1 MSAFFAASVVVSFPS
16 STPYLSHIYL
26 DPSSGTWK
34 NLDREGKA
42 PDSRSGAGAKVV
54 RRKKNTL
61 TVRARARR
69 RKVRERENI
78 LALVSEC
85 ETSAQRKL
93 RSLGNPPKIGMAF
106 ILMPEAWECYEVLR
120 CAEKIRRAI
129 RDSNAPA
136 AGLAAFRLGQTVYRA
151 ALRRSLKLPKKR
163 GRPKGKLK
171 QRTAKRI
178 RLAVRL
184 KLAGKTQRAMASQLF
199 HDSSHPYQ
207 DTRQFFSRY
216 GAKIKSQLR
225 ESKSRLRTSE
235 DTSQKNS

>member
-54 RRKKNTL
+54 RRNKNTL
-61 TVRARARR
+61 TARARARR
-69 RKVRERENI
+69 KVRESESL
-78 LALVSEC
+78 LALVGKYEA
-85 ETSAQRKL
+85 SAQRKL
-93 RSLGNPPKIGMAF
+93 RSLGNPPKMGMTF
-106 ILMPEAWECYEVLR
+106 ILMPEAGECYDVLG
-120 CAEKIRRAI
+120 CAKQIRRAI

-136 AGLAAFRLGQTVYRA
+136 AGLAAFRLGETMHRA
-151 ALRRSLKLPKKR
+151 ALRKPPKKR

-171 QRTAKRI
+171 RTTAERI

-184 KLAGKTQRAMASQLF
+184 KLAGKTQWAIAPQLF
-199 HDSSHPYQ
+199 PNSSHSQSYQ
-207 DTRQFFSRY
+207 YTRQLFSRY
-216 GAKIKSQLR
+216 GAEIKSELR
-225 ESKSRLRTSE
+225 KSKCRLRTS
-235 DTSQKNS
+235 DNTSQKTS